1 MAFYT
6 NVFKARLGQGIKNP
20 YNVSFSMLFPNA
32 SSGNPAQVSVLLG
45 KSLIIPLYDHM
56 ITLNYQN

>member
-6 NVFKARLGQGIKNP
+6 NVFKARLRQGIKNP

-32 SSGNPAQVSVLLG
+32 SSGNPAEVSVQLE
-45 KSLIIPLYDHM
+45 KPHMISYDHM
-56 ITLNYQN
+56 ITLKYQN